1 MQIVRNA
8 AADKDALYKEK
19 HLAVVSLER
28 SRRAEQLL
36 GKCPLHSQTPLRSFD
51 QLAARLGVGR
61 ILVKDES
68 ARLGLSSF
76 KALGG
81 AYAVMLRAPGSP
93 FCEYPAANGER
104 VPRTFA
110 TATDGNH
117 GISVAAGAW
126 LTGSRSVCFLP
137 RHVER
142 LYEDAMRLFGAKV
155 IRIDGNY
162 DGAVDQVGPV
172 AQQNGWTMVSDT
184 TQAPF
189 DAVTRDVL
197 SGYGVMVGECVRQLD
212 EQRHLDGPNAV
223 THVFIQGGVGGL
235 AAAFA
240 GGLWQRLGRKRP
252 TFVIVEPRSAD
263 CLFQSA
269 SHGAMS
275 RASGDLTTSMSML
288 SCGRPSRMAWTIL
301 QTAAEFFMTIEDS
314 SAGAAMEAY
323 ALEPA
328 TYAQATTPSG
338 AAGLGGLI
346 EAAGSREMRELIGL
360 DENSV
365 ILTVCSERR
374 PDRAA
379 LEALMSTRRQA
390 VRV

>member
-1 MQIVRNA
+1 MQIVRNGK
-8 AADKDALYKEK
+8 ADRHSIYKEE
-19 HLAVVSLER
+19 HRQVVSREH
-28 SRRAEQLL
+28 SARAELAL
-36 GKCPLHSQTPLRSFD
+36 RNCPLHRETPLLDFD
-51 QLAARLGVGR
+51 LLASRLGISRV
-61 ILVKDES
+61 LVKDET

-81 AYAVMLRAPGSP
+81 AYAVMLRSPHSPRRAHAPGSATASP
-93 FCEYPAANGER
+93 I
-104 VPRTFA
+104 FA

-137 RHVER
+137 QHVQR
-142 LYEDAMRLFGAKV
+142 QYEEAMHLLGAEV
-155 IRIDGNY
+155 IRVNGNY
-162 DGAVDQVGPV
+162 DVAVAHAARV
-172 AQQNGWTMVSDT
+172 AAQKGWTVVSDT
-184 TQAPF
+184 TEAPF

-197 SGYGVMVGECVRQLD
+197 AGYGVMVNECMERLGD
-212 EQRHLDGPNAV
+212 RGNLEGGNAV

-240 GGLWQRLGRKRP
+240 GGFWQRLGANRP
-252 TFVIVEPRSAD
+252 AFVIVEPHSAD

-269 SHGAMS
+269 KHGEI
-275 RASGDLTTSMSML
+275 RGASGDLVTTMGML

-301 QTAAEFFMTIEDS
+301 GSAAEFFVTIDDS
-314 SAGAAMEAY
+314 SAAEGVSAF

-328 TYAQATTPSG
+328 TFGRVTTPSG

-346 EAAGSREMRELIGL
+346 DVATSVEARARIGL
-360 DENSV
+360 NERSV
-365 ILTVCSERR
+365 VLAICSERP
-374 PDRAA
+374 PDLAA
-379 LEALMSTRRQA
+379 LASLVADGRQA